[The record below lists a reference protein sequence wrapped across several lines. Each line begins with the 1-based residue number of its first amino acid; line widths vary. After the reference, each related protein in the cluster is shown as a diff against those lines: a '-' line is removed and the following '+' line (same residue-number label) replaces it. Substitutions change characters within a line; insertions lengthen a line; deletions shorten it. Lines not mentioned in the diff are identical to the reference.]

1 MRYTRPVQKVSSLVI
16 WKIETFTEED
26 RRYRKHCTQDNDTSI
41 PFKAAP
47 WDLTQF
53 SQLPSAAPLYFP
65 ESYWCSEISSILKV
79 ILVLGKARSHRA
91 PNLGC
96 RVELS
101 HLGALMFCQKPLH
114 EIVPNEWAQCHD
126 EAANHQL
133 PMAAAFWITRIVSVE
148 KIVQA

>member
-53 SQLPSAAPLYFP
+53 SQLPSAAPLYFT

-101 HLGALMFCQKPLH
+101 HLDDLMFCRKTLH
-114 EIVPNEWAQCHD
+114 KTCCMSGNVVCEET
-126 EAANHQL
+126 ANHQL
-133 PMAAAFWITRIVSVE
+133 PTVVAFRIIQILSME
-148 KIVQA
+148 DVQA